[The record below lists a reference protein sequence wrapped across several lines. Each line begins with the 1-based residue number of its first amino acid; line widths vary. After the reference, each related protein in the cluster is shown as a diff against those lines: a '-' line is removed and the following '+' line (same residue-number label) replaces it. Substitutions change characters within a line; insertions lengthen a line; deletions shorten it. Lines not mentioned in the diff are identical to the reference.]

1 MIWRNAHTLLVGV
14 VAATAVVSGCANVI
28 AGTPTWPGAKL
39 EKAVLTAAD
48 FPPNVQYGR
57 IVDDPRQP
65 DGTGGPAAM
74 LSVPDGCSDGLT
86 AVIRQ
91 SAERGPGSAARYGV
105 TYDGARIVMTV
116 LTWPLD
122 LDALAATASR
132 CEHFEAFFDRN
143 SQGIPITTVKLPGAR
158 PGELLYQ
165 QTMRL
170 HDAESSVYMSFENI
184 DRMAVF
190 GMAFP
195 AKHLEANEPPS
206 AKATL
211 PQTFIDVVNKQADKV
226 RGH

>member
-1 MIWRNAHTLLVGV
+1 L
-14 VAATAVVSGCANVI
+14 AAALVSGCANVI
-28 AGTPTWPGAKL
+28 AGTATWPGAKL

-48 FPPNVQYGR
+48 FPPDVDYGR
-57 IVDDPRQP
+57 IIDDPGQP
-65 DGTGGPAAM
+65 DGAGGPAAM
-74 LSVPDGCSDGLT
+74 LSVPDGCSDGMT
-86 AVIRQ
+86 DVIRQ
-91 SAERGPGSAARYGV
+91 SAERGPGSAARYGA

-132 CEHFEAFFDRN
+132 CEHFEAFFDRA
-143 SQGIPITTVKLPGAR
+143 SQGIPISTVKLPGAR
-158 PGELLYQ
+158 PGQLMYE

-170 HDAESSVYMSFENI
+170 HDTQSSVYMSFENI

-195 AKHLEANEPPS
+195 AKHLDGDGPPL

-226 RGH
+226 RAG